1 MMKEKQL
8 IQRYKAEYGRK
19 DGPMNQDLEEV
30 KNLKSKATVDEFL
43 FRCVCNRK
51 RHQRRIRTKDVENAV
66 RKLKDKIDNLK
77 ECADFEELYDT
88 VFNLIGN
95 GNTGISYCTVYDT
108 CIRMSYA
115 LKPAILPNEYVYVH
129 RHLIKEA
136 NKLLERGFIED
147 KCRIKRR
154 VFEEKDD
161 AFKDMSSLEIED
173 YLCVKELLIK

>member
-1 MMKEKQL
+1 MEEKLL

-30 KNLKSKATVDEFL
+30 KNLKSKTTVDEFL

-88 VFNLIGN
+88 VFSLIGN
-95 GNTGISYCTVYDT
+95 GNTGISYNTVYDT
-108 CIRMSYA
+108 CIRLSHA
-115 LKPAILPNEYVYVH
+115 IKPTILPNEYVYVH

-136 NKLLERGFIED
+136 KQLIGRGFIED

-154 VFEEKDD
+154 LFEEMDD
-161 AFKDMSSLEIED
+161 AFKDLNSLEIED
-173 YLCVKELLIK
+173 YLCVKRNLNK